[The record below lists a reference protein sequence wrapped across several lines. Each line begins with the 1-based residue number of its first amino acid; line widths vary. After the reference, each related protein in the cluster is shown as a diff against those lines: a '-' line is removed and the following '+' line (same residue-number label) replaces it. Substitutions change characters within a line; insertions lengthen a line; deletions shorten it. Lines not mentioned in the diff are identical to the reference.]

1 MDPDYSLITWPDLA
15 PVAEA
20 LGGRGVTV
28 RSVEQLTEA
37 VAGVDAL
44 AGPLLLDVKVNPGVD
59 IWAA

>member
-1 MDPDYSLITWPDLA
+1 
-15 PVAEA
+15 
-20 LGGRGVTV
+20 VTV
-28 RSVEQLTEA
+28 RSVAELTEA

>member
-37 VAGVDAL
+37 VAGVDAC
-44 AGPLLLDVKVNPGVD
+44 
-59 IWAA
+59 